1 MSWREFLL
9 GWRRSRPSPTVALRD
24 VSLSVAQGE
33 MLGVIGANGAG
44 KSTLLRL
51 LGGIGR
57 PTSGRIL
64 VEGRVGGLLDL
75 GGGFLRDLTGREN
88 AMLAGVVAGLLRAE
102 MAERLPEVVRFA
114 ELAEHIDAPL
124 RTYSSGMQ
132 MRLAFAVAVHTD
144 PQVLLVDEFL
154 AVGDLAFQAKCHAR
168 IKALREQGC
177 AIVMV
182 SHGMHDVKEL
192 CDRALW
198 LKGGEV
204 AALGS
209 PAQVV
214 GMYEAEMRRESL
226 RRTPDA
232 PASVTESG
240 ITLVPKQNR
249 IGSLEVEISNVGL
262 RPPGPLKCGEPL
274 EVEFDLDARAGVRSP
289 ILVVSIVTENGTTC
303 VDTNTRSAGIDVP
316 DLEGAAHVR
325 LAIGRLELGT
335 GRYFVNVGVYE
346 TEWSYA
352 YDSHLHAYP
361 LDVEG
366 PAAHRGLM
374 APPVRWRLEVP
385 AQRTSPG

>member
-1 MSWREFLL
+1 
-9 GWRRSRPSPTVALRD
+9 
-24 VSLSVAQGE
+24 

-44 KSTLLRL
+44 KSTFLRL

-57 PTSGRIL
+57 PTSGRIV
-64 VEGRVGGLLDL
+64 VEGRIGGLLDL

-114 ELAEHIDAPL
+114 ELVEHIDAPL
-124 RTYSSGMQ
+124 RTFSSGMQ
-132 MRLAFAVAVHTD
+132 MRLAFAVAVHTE

-182 SHGMHDVKEL
+182 SHGMDDVKAL

-198 LKGGEV
+198 LRRGVV

-209 PAQVV
+209 SAEVA
-214 GMYEAEMRRESL
+214 GMYEAEMNLETL

-232 PASVTESG
+232 PASVTRTG

-249 IGSLEVEISNVGL
+249 LGSLEVEISNVKL
-262 RPPGPLKCGEPL
+262 RPSGILRCGEPL

-289 ILVVSIVTENGTTC
+289 ILVVSIANEDGTLC
-303 VDTNTRSAGIDVP
+303 VNTNTRSARIEVP
-316 DLEGAAHVR
+316 DLAGAARVR
-325 LAIGRLELGT
+325 LAIDRLELGT
-335 GRYFVNVGVYE
+335 GRYFVNIGVYE

-352 YDSHLHAYP
+352 YDSHVHAYP
-361 LDVEG
+361 FEVEG
-366 PAAHRGLM
+366 PPAHRGLL
-374 APPVRWRLEVP
+374 APPVRWSLEVP
-385 AQRTSPG
+385 VQRTSPG

>member
-1 MSWREFLL
+1 
-9 GWRRSRPSPTVALRD
+9 
-24 VSLSVAQGE
+24 

-44 KSTLLRL
+44 KSTFLRL

-57 PTSGRIL
+57 PTSGRII
-64 VEGRVGGLLDL
+64 VDGRVGGLLDL

-88 AMLAGVVAGLLRAE
+88 ATLAGVVAGLLRAE

-114 ELAEHIDAPL
+114 ELVEHIDDPL

-132 MRLAFAVAVHTD
+132 MRLAFAVAVHTE

-168 IKALREQGC
+168 IKALREHGC

-182 SHGMHDVKEL
+182 SHGMDDVKAL

-198 LKGGEV
+198 LRRGEV
-204 AALGS
+204 AALGP
-209 PAQVV
+209 PAEVA
-214 GMYEAEMRRESL
+214 GLYEAEMNLETL
-226 RRTPDA
+226 RRTPEDA
-232 PASVTESG
+232 PASVTGGG

-249 IGSLEVEISNVGL
+249 LGSLEVEISNVKL
-262 RPPGPLKCGEPL
+262 RPSGTLRCGDPL

-289 ILVVSIVTENGTTC
+289 ILVVSIVNEDGTMC
-303 VDTNTRSAGIDVP
+303 VDTNTRSAGIEVP
-316 DLEGAAHVR
+316 DLAGAARVR
-325 LAIGRLELGT
+325 LAIDRLELGT

-352 YDSHLHAYP
+352 YDSHVHAYP
-361 LDVEG
+361 LQVEG
-366 PAAHRGLM
+366 PSAHRGLL
-374 APPVRWRLEVP
+374 APPVRWRLEAP
-385 AQRTSPG
+385 SRGTAPTGGS